1 LYGDLVSKR
10 AVDAVFQ
17 ALFLLSDVRFLLRET
32 TPGHDLD
39 EAQKARAATTL
50 DKVKRQVAI
59 LEEELIR

>member
-1 LYGDLVSKR
+1 MSKR

>member
-1 LYGDLVSKR
+1 MSKR

-17 ALFLLSDVRFLLRET
+17 ALFLLSDLRYLLRET
-32 TPGHDLD
+32 APRHDLD

-50 DKVKRQVAI
+50 EKVKRQIAT

>member
-17 ALFLLSDVRFLLRET
+17 ALFLLSDLRFLLRET
-32 TPGHDLD
+32 APGHDLD
-39 EAQKARAATTL
+39 EAQRERAATTL
-50 DKVKRQVAI
+50 EKVRRQVTI

>member
-1 LYGDLVSKR
+1 MSKR

-32 TPGHDLD
+32 APGHDLN

>member
-17 ALFLLSDVRFLLRET
+17 ALFLLSDLRFLLRET
-32 TPGHDLD
+32 APEHDLD
-39 EAQKARAATTL
+39 DMQRERAATTL
-50 DKVKRQVAI
+50 AKVKRQITI